1 MANRSKLLPW
11 VAGLGFLLT
20 LPIVF
25 MDWEEEAE
33 YPTLEKAERIVRHM
47 SAPRQ
52 LKRSSFLLVFPEGKP
67 SDFVNWMFSSLGA
80 AEWPPSQEE
89 WEDMGGD
96 SEDPAGIPILP
107 KDVGIFSSPRSDVT
121 KHIIVKSDDRKG
133 LIIIEGFLKPGEPP
147 VLVKQWSFKPPQ
159 SS

>member
-107 KDVGIFSSPRSDVT
+107 KDVGIFSSPRSDIT

-133 LIIIEGFLKPGEPP
+133 LIIIEGFLNPGGPP
-147 VLVKQWSFKPPQ
+147 VLVKQWSFKPPKI
-159 SS
+159 S